1 MRACGPSLD
10 LAPSRSWTS
19 SPALSGPRS
28 CSTESML
35 PSDSTRGPPI
45 STQRGSFFWPST
57 PMARSGGFRGT
68 SGGRQGSASG
78 ACCHAGRCYSRWRK
92 TSSCVARSSHRVCA
106 RRQSPHSAWPAIRLL
121 AAYTQGA
128 QEQSRLRY
136 SASSFAGR
144 PPHGKM
150 RGSRRAAFCTTRPP
164 SRAHSRDS
172 GLLPPREGSHFSP
185 GEAVLSQEMRVFV

>member
-1 MRACGPSLD
+1 MRACVPRSTSLPAEAGLPVRRSRD
-10 LAPSRSWTS
+10 LAAAQLSPYCIQTRLEALRSAPSEAAS
-19 SPALSGPRS
+19 SGQARRWPDLEASEAPVEVGRDQ
-28 CSTESML
+28 L
-35 PSDSTRGPPI
+35 PEHVATQEGVTLDGEKHLRAWRGRRI
-45 STQRGSFFWPST
+45 VS
-57 PMARSGGFRGT
+57 
-68 SGGRQGSASG
+68 
-78 ACCHAGRCYSRWRK
+78 
-92 TSSCVARSSHRVCA
+92 A

-128 QEQSRLRY
+128 QEQSRFRD

-185 GEAVLSQEMRVFV
+185 GEGVFSAEMRVFV